1 MQPGTLTKETIAEH
15 YPDDIDWSVLGPTAD
30 ELRAMETEPERFT
43 YRTLAPQVTEAFW
56 KNSEFDSAQFAKMG
70 EKFCFIKT
78 SLAVEEDEDPMIED
92 FQVYLDEEL
101 RAKGLGCQIGAG
113 RGSDFYFFDLA
124 LVDVDAALEI
134 MKRLAEENALLKKTW
149 LMFYDT
155 ADKSNFVGLYPESP
169 SPL

>member
-1 MQPGTLTKETIAEH
+1 MITKEKLAEL

-43 YRTLAPQVTEAFW
+43 FRTLAPQVTEAFW
-56 KNSEFDSAQFAKMG
+56 KNKQFDSAQFAKMG

-92 FQVYLDEEL
+92 FQVSLDEKL
-101 RAKGLGCQIGAG
+101 RKNGIGCQIGAG
-113 RGSDFYFFDLA
+113 RGSDYYFFDLA
-124 LVDVDAALEI
+124 LVDVDASLEI
-134 MKRLAEENALLKKTW
+134 MKRLAEEYALLKKTW

-155 ADKSNFVGLYPESP
+155 PDKSKFVGLYPESP

>member
-1 MQPGTLTKETIAEH
+1 MIKQETIAEH

-30 ELRAMETEPERFT
+30 ELRAMEAKPERFT
-43 YRTLAPQVTEAFW
+43 FRTLAPEVTEAFW
-56 KNSEFDSAQFAKMG
+56 KNSEFDSVKFAKMG

-113 RGSDFYFFDLA
+113 RGSDYYFFDLA
-124 LVDVDAALEI
+124 LVDVDACLEI
-134 MKRLAEENALLKKTW
+134 MK
-149 LMFYDT
+149 
-155 ADKSNFVGLYPESP
+155 
-169 SPL
+169 